1 MRVLI
6 IDDSRAMRSILRL
19 AMKSLAPEI
28 VEAAN
33 GQEGLGRLADK
44 GPFDLILVDWNMPV
58 MNGLEFVTAVRAN
71 PDYTAVRI
79 VMVTTEV
86 EMSQVSKAL
95 AAGAEEYVM
104 KPFTTE
110 ILHDKLSMLGFCVA

>member
-1 MRVLI
+1 
-6 IDDSRAMRSILRL
+6 
-19 AMKSLAPEI
+19 
-28 VEAAN
+28 
-33 GQEGLGRLADK
+33 
-44 GPFDLILVDWNMPV
+44 MPV